1 MGVDLNIDTKRHT
14 LKRDRSVLSK
24 FIENLDATSNIIVC
38 LVWSFNNLEDHFH
51 SGQNIH
57 TSSENYDKSGCRHA
71 LDFFQ
76 SSHTT
81 LI

>member
-38 LVWSFNNLEDHFH
+38 LV
-51 SGQNIH
+51 
-57 TSSENYDKSGCRHA
+57 
-71 LDFFQ
+71 
-76 SSHTT
+76 
-81 LI
+81 